1 MEDNKKRPNLML
13 DPVKFK
19 AAIYDNAASEDAGFS
34 NYSYWRS
41 TIRTFFKSKAVIVLV
56 TLVVFLIVM
65 SVVYPIVSD
74 VDPTAVV
81 RKPLEWNKRPS
92 KDHWF
97 GTDQLG
103 RDIWARAWYG
113 TRNSFLLGFAI
124 ACSDVG
130 FGMIAGAIWGYNKK
144 LDPFFIELYNIMTN
158 IPSTVYLVL
167 LAYIMNP
174 SWFTLF
180 ISMATRGWIV
190 EARFFRNRILS
201 IRDSEYNIASKCLG
215 TPMRRIATRNIIPH
229 IISLIIM
236 EAALCIPYSIG
247 SEVFMGFVGVGMPVD
262 AISLGNIVNHG
273 RESFSTH
280 PYQML
285 CPTAILCII
294 TVAFYV
300 IGNKFADASDPRN
313 HV

>member
-1 MEDNKKRPNLML
+1 MKMENMNLNPL
-13 DPVKFK
+13 KFK
-19 AAIYDNAASEDAGFS
+19 AKVFDQMASEDTGYS

-41 TIRTFFKSKAVIVLV
+41 TFRTFFKNKAVMLLV
-56 TLVVFLIVM
+56 ILIVAIIVM
-65 SVVYPIVSD
+65 GFVYPMVSD
-74 VDPTAVV
+74 IDPNKVSLK
-81 RKPLEWNKRPS
+81 RKEWNQRPTWE
-92 KDHWF
+92 HWF

-103 RDIWARAWYG
+103 RDIWTRAWYG
-113 TRNSFLLGFAI
+113 VRNSFLLAFCI
-124 ACSDVG
+124 ALSDVG
-130 FGMIAGAIWGYNKK
+130 IGMIVGAIWGYNKK
-144 LDPFFIELYNIMTN
+144 LDPIMIEIYNVITN

-167 LAYIMNP
+167 LAYIMNT
-174 SWFTLF
+174 SYLTLF
-180 ISMATRGWIV
+180 ISMASRGWIV

-201 IRDSEYNIASKCLG
+201 IRDSEYNLASRCLG
-215 TPMRRIATRNIIPH
+215 TPMRRIATKNIIPH

-247 SEVFMGFVGVGMPVD
+247 SEVFLGFVGVGLPVE
-262 AISLGNIVNHG
+262 AITLGNIVNQG
-273 RESFSTH
+273 RASFTLH

-285 CPTAILCII
+285 LPTIILCII